1 MPGFGT
7 RHIVFTVEF
16 ALAKP
21 EVITLSVYDLVGRG
35 VSRLRGPDPTGPE
48 TQQITAEVSDLAG
61 GLYVWTL
68 AGGASFAASGVVA
81 IVR

>member
-48 TQQITAEVSDLAG
+48 TQQITA
-61 GLYVWTL
+61 
-68 AGGASFAASGVVA
+68 
-81 IVR
+81 